1 MDPFATLGL
10 TPRFDLSTEELEAR
24 WREMQRALHPDRH
37 TDKPPAERRI
47 SLAKAVEVNEAYRAL
62 RDDLSRAIALLAL
75 RGFELKEG
83 QDAAKPDPAFLMEV
97 MELREG
103 LSEARQARDL
113 ERARALGQEVGQAQS
128 ATRAKVAQ
136 LFGSDAAPEQIAAQ
150 VSRMRYYR
158 RFLDEL
164 EVIEE
169 EALS

>member
-10 TPRFDLSTEELEAR
+10 APRFDLSTEELEAR

-37 TDKPPAERRI
+37 SDKPPAERRI

-75 RGFELKEG
+75 RGFEVNEG
-83 QDAAKPDPAFLMEV
+83 KGATQPDPEFLMEV

-103 LSEARQARDL
+103 LSEARAARDL
-113 ERARALGQEVGQAQS
+113 KRARALGQEVGEAQA
-128 ATRAKVAQ
+128 ATRAKVAL
-136 LFGSDAAPEQIAAQ
+136 LFGSGAAPELIAAQ

-169 EALS
+169 DALT